1 LDRPTLDGLVPT
13 LPLVVPT
20 NQKSVPYLIYSV
32 RTSLDAH
39 VKVFQKAI
47 QVNGERNDL
56 NIINL
61 FCFTLRDAISKW
73 GENFMQSHLGC
84 TFAELEVVFY
94 KRYQKVQTNEHV
106 YMVMKVIKQ
115 VMKEKVEIS
124 YELLLKLAN
133 FLNHNV
139 DDNLFMTFF

>member
-1 LDRPTLDGLVPT
+1 
-13 LPLVVPT
+13 
-20 NQKSVPYLIYSV
+20 
-32 RTSLDAH
+32 
-39 VKVFQKAI
+39 
-47 QVNGERNDL
+47 
-56 NIINL
+56 
-61 FCFTLRDAISKW
+61 
-73 GENFMQSHLGC
+73 MQSHLGC